1 MNAQS
6 DDQTR
11 ELFASEDLS
20 KILKIEKYGQTNKVV
35 HFKTLEDRDGAM
47 ARLPEEA
54 KHRTTEDRSKPLVK
68 IFIPRE
74 SNKSFGRDRGGVGTW
89 GSSSRGGTN
98 TGGSGQS
105 GYRSAGGGTGTASD
119 SEGAGRR
126 GGGSGRGGRGA
137 GRGGDGRGPRARGGP
152 RVPGLNKGDGGN
164 GSPAPT
170 PPAPA
175 DS

>member
-6 DDQTR
+6 DDQTK
-11 ELFASEDLS
+11 ELFADEDLS
-20 KILKIEKYGQTNKVV
+20 KIVKIEKYGQTNKVV
-35 HFKTLEDRDGAM
+35 HFKTTEDRDGAM
-47 ARLPEEA
+47 MRLPEEA

-74 SNKSFGRDRGGVGTW
+74 SNKPFGRERGGAGTW
-89 GSSSRGGTN
+89 GSSNRGGAN
-98 TGGSGQS
+98 TSGAAQS

-126 GGGSGRGGRGA
+126 GGGGGRGGRGA
-137 GRGGDGRGPRARGGP
+137 SRGGDGRVPRGRGGP
-152 RVPGLNKGDGGN
+152 RATGLNKGDGGN

-170 PPAPA
+170 PSAPA
-175 DS
+175 ES